1 MKTNKRKKGIQAF
14 DEGLKRTFEKAVEA
28 GEVITRYSDMERS
41 GKRTEW
47 VCQHGTG
54 HHKGVH
60 GCDGCC
66 SKAPKDMW
74 DKVPSDKEYS
84 KTDHIHCFDIKKAP
98 CGLQVRHRCCLCGE
112 PVPESSK
119 EKKYDFIWNG
129 KLHKCKYEDHEG
141 FGPCNFCEVVESD
154 KEVCGIM
161 LHTRGF
167 GAGKGAVYC
176 AETKP
181 CKFHESGKRKC
192 VCGEQELLG
201 NGELEIGGVCHRP
214 NNPCYCIVAE
224 NAKGKCEES
233 EKRMI
238 LESQNINPDTGMYI
252 ERTERNILVYSKKE
266 WLSFGYWTE
275 KELDNADKNG
285 YIGMKHGVDC
295 YLARPIPWV
304 AENTL
309 EGWYKSFKKQFPRLF
324 DFPNISDDYK
334 CWMIENKTQE
344 VRDFIRQLLEKKE
357 EEGEEYAMKLLA
369 DKEEEVVK
377 VVKGMKKNPFRLNG
391 DIGIWKDTEVEKEEH
406 YIREG
411 YNKALGD
418 VASRIRS
425 NKK

>member
-28 GEVITRYSDMERS
+28 GEVITRYSDIERS
-41 GKRTEW
+41 GRRTEW
-47 VCQHGTG
+47 ICDHGIG

-74 DKVPSDKEYS
+74 DKVSSDKEYS
-84 KTDHIHCFDIKKAP
+84 KTDHTHCFDIKNPP
-98 CGLQVRHRCCLCGE
+98 CSLQVRHRCCLCGE
-112 PVPESSK
+112 PVPESGK

-129 KLHKCKYEDHEG
+129 KLHRCKYEDHEG

-154 KEVCGIM
+154 KGVCGIM

-181 CKFHESGKRKC
+181 CKFHGSDKPGVIETIGDAKKIVDNLKEQIEKKGVNHEKDTYLVIPKDVWESGK
-192 VCGEQELLG
+192 
-201 NGELEIGGVCHRP
+201 
-214 NNPCYCIVAE
+214 
-224 NAKGKCEES
+224 EEFEKS

-238 LESQNINPDTGMYI
+238 S
-252 ERTERNILVYSKKE
+252 ERNILVYSRKE

-309 EGWYKSFKKQFPRLF
+309 EGWTGGLMNVLNDCHHKFEYDREINHLKS
-324 DFPNISDDYK
+324 
-334 CWMIENKTQE
+334 
-344 VRDFIRQLLEKKE
+344 FIRQ
-357 EEGEEYAMKLLA
+357 LLA
-369 DKEEEVVK
+369 DKEEEVRKEIAKMVESM
-377 VVKGMKKNPFRLNG
+377 KGKYG
-391 DIGIWKDTEVEKEEH
+391 VTEYRVMDF
-406 YIREG
+406 
-411 YNKALGD
+411 NDVLSD